1 MVKKLDIF
9 FEEIKRERRR
19 RLNVF
24 DAMNEGPKKIECF
37 LKKSG
42 DWYEKRFGFEE
53 KNRDGKLCK
62 LFFFPDENRK

>member
-1 MVKKLDIF
+1 MDLF

-53 KNRDGKLCK
+53 KEPRWQVMPTV
-62 LFFFPDENRK
+62 FFSEENRKYK